1 VCAMDEAIDS
11 VWVCPPSFFIH
22 FLLKKRN
29 WVFFFS
35 LSFSSL
41 VFQKSLVCSCV
52 YSLFGVVL
60 FALHVLLY
68 YIREQTLFISSA
80 IIKRDVFT
88 TI

>member
-1 VCAMDEAIDS
+1 MCDGRGDRYRVGLSA
-11 VWVCPPSFFIH
+11 
-22 FLLKKRN
+22 
-29 WVFFFS
+29 VFFYPLFIEEEEGFF
-35 LSFSSL
+35 FSSL
-41 VFQKSLVCSCV
+41 VFQKSLVCSFV

>member
-1 VCAMDEAIDS
+1 MCAMDEAIDI

-22 FLLKKRN
+22 FLFEEEEKR
-29 WVFFFS
+29 FFF
-35 LSFSSL
+35 LFFVFCFS
-41 VFQKSLVCSCV
+41 SLVCSCV

>member
-1 VCAMDEAIDS
+1 MDEAIDI

-22 FLLKKRN
+22 FLLKKEFG
-29 WVFFFS
+29 FFF
-35 LSFSSL
+35 LFFVFCFS
-41 VFQKSLVCSCV
+41 SLVCSCV

-68 YIREQTLFISSA
+68 YIREQTLFISST

>member
-22 FLLKKRN
+22 FLLKKKRK
-29 WVFFFS
+29 VFFFS
-35 LSFSSL
+35 LFFFVSCFSKVSCL
-41 VFQKSLVCSCV
+41 FVCV
-52 YSLFGVVL
+52 SLFGVVL

>member
-1 VCAMDEAIDS
+1 MCGS
-11 VWVCPPSFFIH
+11 VRRLFYPLFIEEEEG
-22 FLLKKRN
+22 
-29 WVFFFS
+29 FFFS
-35 LSFSSL
+35 LFSFSSL